1 MTRLA
6 VAVLAVLSIGSLA
19 SAQTPPATPSI
30 VTHGQATVKRAPDQA
45 FVAIAVESRAVTPAD
60 AQRQAADA
68 MASVMAALARTS
80 LSTDAVKTTGYSLQP
95 DIEWVGGRQRVRGYV
110 VRNQLEVRVD
120 ALDRLPAVLDAAGL
134 SGATSIAGLRF
145 DVKDRDRAERQALTL
160 AVEDALARAAA
171 IASGAKAALGPI
183 LRIDERTDRPVA
195 AYMDTRAA
203 VSVARDTAPTPVT
216 PGEIEIVGRVELTIA
231 IR

>member
-1 MTRLA
+1 
-6 VAVLAVLSIGSLA
+6 
-19 SAQTPPATPSI
+19 
-30 VTHGQATVKRAPDQA
+30 
-45 FVAIAVESRAVTPAD
+45 
-60 AQRQAADA
+60 
-68 MASVMAALARTS
+68 MASVMAALARTN

-120 ALDRLPAVLDAAGL
+120 ALDRLPAVLDAAGI

-171 IASGAKAALGPI
+171 IASGARAALGPI

-195 AYMDTRAA
+195 AYMETRAA
-203 VSVARDTAPTPVT
+203 VSVARDAAPTPVT